1 MLLGHY
7 AAGLA
12 AKKFAPKTNLGL
24 LVLAAVFLDL
34 IWPLF
39 LSLQWESVVI
49 APGTTEVTPLFFVHY
64 PWSHSLL
71 MSAAWGLGLGGL
83 YFALTRYGTGA
94 IVLGLLVVSHWFLDA
109 PMHQPDLPLVPWS
122 ETMVG
127 FALWNSVPLSFLIEY
142 GLLAGGVYL
151 YATSTHARTRMGRW
165 GLIAF
170 AVLGAFVYVANFLG
184 PPPPGIT
191 ALILGACA
199 VQALFILLA
208 LWTDR
213 GRSFI
218 PEATPERS

>member
-12 AKKFAPKTNLGL
+12 AKKFAPETNLGL

-39 LSLQWESVVI
+39 LSLRLESVVI

-71 MSAAWGLGLGGL
+71 MGATWGIGLGGL
-83 YFALTRYGTGA
+83 YFALTRYRPGA
-94 IVLGLLVVSHWFLDA
+94 IVLGLLVVSHWFLDV
-109 PMHQPDLPLVPWS
+109 PMHQPDLPVVPWS

-127 FALWNSVPLSFLIEY
+127 FALWNSVPLSVLIEY

-151 YATSTHARTRMGRW
+151 YASTTKARTRFGRW

-170 AVLGAFVYVANFLG
+170 AALGVLVYLANYLG
-184 PPPPGIT
+184 PPPPNID

-199 VQALFILLA
+199 LQALFILLA

-213 GRSFI
+213 GRV
-218 PEATPERS
+218 PAEPN

>member
-1 MLLGHY
+1 
-7 AAGLA
+7 
-12 AKKFAPKTNLGL
+12 
-24 LVLAAVFLDL
+24 
-34 IWPLF
+34 
-39 LSLQWESVVI
+39 
-49 APGTTEVTPLFFVHY
+49 
-64 PWSHSLL
+64 

-122 ETMVG
+122 DTMVG

-151 YATSTHARTRMGRW
+151 YATSTHARTRMGHW

-199 VQALFILLA
+199 IQALFILLA

-213 GRSFI
+213 GLSFI